1 MTNNVQKTDLFR
13 EKGSEFSLIRSI
25 VAIVLT
31 ICTAYNSSSD
41 IDKELVL
48 YFLSVTF
55 VDKTL
60 Q

>member
-1 MTNNVQKTDLFR
+1 MTNNVQKTDFFR
-13 EKGSEFSLIRSI
+13 AEGSEFSLMRFM

-31 ICTAYNSSSD
+31 ICTASSD

-55 VDKTL
+55 VDKT
-60 Q
+60 